1 VYHLQ
6 TFTKCYS
13 EEQFGHIFSVVCC
26 RSYGYLFLLGGSH
39 HNNLLCRSSAGPMQ
53 DGMRHF
59 PDQDGRGRKIILQ
72 DDGHHPSELHCL
84 IVLPCWTFSSWNVG
98 EPADE
103 KSHLPDV
110 ELGW

>member
-1 VYHLQ
+1 
-6 TFTKCYS
+6 
-13 EEQFGHIFSVVCC
+13 
-26 RSYGYLFLLGGSH
+26 
-39 HNNLLCRSSAGPMQ
+39 
-53 DGMRHF
+53 MRHF